1 MSRKTLQVLS
11 LLHLKKV
18 FTISSAIKI
27 WYCITYVEAY
37 ALCVRTSNSK
47 SLRNMIVPVVSARNS
62 CIIKNMHYHILH
74 YSGRSERY

>member
-1 MSRKTLQVLS
+1 MRSTGMISTVNLLIMHSHFEMENAMSRKTLQVLL

-37 ALCVRTSNSK
+37 MYAW
-47 SLRNMIVPVVSARNS
+47 P
-62 CIIKNMHYHILH
+62 
-74 YSGRSERY
+74 SGEVFRDYK